1 MVDAN
6 DSHWHIRLFDPLSK
20 EDEFENM
27 TTEKVKNFIEKII
40 NLIASVSGIENV
52 DALYYVKMHKK
63 KDKKYRFEVFSNHDM
78 HTAMVTPKFPVLM
91 TVFLNDKL
99 TVSKCKGTLCSPF
112 FSPIDGKS
120 YLPKEKIEICSVP
133 ALADFLFLH
142 LCVGFTVAR
151 TFSSLIEV
159 VKKIDPQI
167 DCNVTAIQGK
177 GFYFSYD
184 DKSHDDK
191 DHQQQ
196 RRVAHLAIDPTD
208 MSLCLTSKNNTESEK
223 QIQMDKI
230 IPVTHHQK
238 QARTEAWIN
247 FDQSEQNTASKTAY
261 KKHFSREDGQL
272 YIEHNF
278 GKIKPGKDD
287 KTEMHP
293 TIKNILGLIFEI
305 LMFGNFFK
313 ETVGEGS
320 NAATF

>member
-27 TTEKVKNFIEKII
+27 TTEKVKEFIEKII
-40 NLIASVSGIENV
+40 NLIASVSRIENV

-63 KDKKYRFEVFSNHDM
+63 EDKKYRFKVFSNHDM
-78 HTAMVTPKFPVLM
+78 HTAMVTPKFPVRM

-99 TVSKCKGTLCSPF
+99 TVSKCTGTLCSPF

-120 YLPKEKIEICSVP
+120 YLPKNKIEICSAP

-184 DKSHDDK
+184 DNNSQHR
-191 DHQQQ
+191 H
-196 RRVAHLAIDPTD
+196 VAHLAIDPTD
-208 MSLCLTSKNNTESEK
+208 MSLCLTSKNNTEPEK

-230 IPVTHHQK
+230 IPVTQHQK
-238 QARTEAWIN
+238 QVRT
-247 FDQSEQNTASKTAY
+247 SGYASKTANE
-261 KKHFSREDGQL
+261 KHFSREDGQR

-278 GKIKPGKDD
+278 GKIKLDQDD

-313 ETVGEGS
+313 ETADEVS